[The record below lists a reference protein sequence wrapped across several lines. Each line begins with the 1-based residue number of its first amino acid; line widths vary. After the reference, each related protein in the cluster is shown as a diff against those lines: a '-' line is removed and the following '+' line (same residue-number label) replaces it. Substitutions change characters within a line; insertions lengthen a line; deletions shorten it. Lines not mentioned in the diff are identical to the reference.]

1 MGLGLLFHSIWNEQN
16 SGPIT
21 RPREPLRTGDG
32 PTPQAS
38 LRGTTGQA
46 TPTRAA
52 PWRPFPPQGLVPMP
66 LPAAL
71 LGSGSF
77 SLLRFQFISS
87 DGPSVPLTYN
97 PSFYSITG
105 LWFWTATPPLVDPVL
120 VKLSAKALWS
130 PLVRE
135 LWTFC
140 SCVVTAPG
148 NFLPTSTPEE
158 TVYWGHKI
166 TLLPVPSLILSP
178 FHSVL

>member
-1 MGLGLLFHSIWNEQN
+1 MLLGAGDNPGQ
-16 SGPIT
+16 GKPP
-21 RPREPLRTGDG
+21 RPVRLHGD
-32 PTPQAS
+32 PS
-38 LRGTTGQA
+38 HR
-46 TPTRAA
+46 RAWY
-52 PWRPFPPQGLVPMP
+52 PCPS
-66 LPAAL
+66 PAAL

-140 SCVVTAPG
+140 SCPTKG
-148 NFLPTSTPEE
+148 IRGFSFL
-158 TVYWGHKI
+158 H
-166 TLLPVPSLILSP
+166 ILSSIWRAFLTMAILTLSRLGAELELRRSGSSLGP
-178 FHSVL
+178 SQ